1 LNLIK
6 PLFSSHVCVQNNHV
20 HNLVKVNHGHG
31 GTGNESQRRG
41 HAGSAADGD
50 LRDTGLARSTTGLA
64 GSSNGG
70 GGVLGRSDGSVGRDD
85 GLGSGLNRLGSKSGG
100 LLSGGS
106 SGGLNSGLGGRLGG
120 GGSVVRELL
129 AVVDLASRVGD
140 LEVVGVRGELRR
152 SEGERVT
159 LSGACGALVCDP
171 RAVKISLR
179 HTGQGLVVLE
189 VSGLSVLEDDGAARV
204 TAGVSDGVGLALSE
218 VELGVEESRLSQGHG
233 GEGSDGSESGLHFEG
248 WWVVCD

>member
-1 LNLIK
+1 MAIIKVELYTENLNLIK
-6 PLFSSHVCVQNNHV
+6 PLFSSHVYVQNNHV

-41 HAGSAADGD
+41 HAGSTADGD
-50 LRDTGLARSTTGLA
+50 LRDTGLAGSTTGLA
-64 GSSNGG
+64 GSSNGS
-70 GGVLGRSDGSVGRDD
+70 GGVLGRSDGSVGGDD
-85 GLGSGLNRLGSKSGG
+85 GLVGSGGLNRLGSKSGG

-106 SGGLNSGLGGRLGG
+106 SGGLNSGLGGGLGG
-120 GGSVVRELL
+120 GGSVVRTLVRELL

-159 LSGACGALVCDP
+159 LSGA
-171 RAVKISLR
+171 
-179 HTGQGLVVLE
+179 GQGLVVLE
-189 VSGLSVLEDDGAARV
+189 ISGLSVLEDNGAARV
-204 TAGVSDGVGLALSE
+204 TAGESDGVGLALSE

-248 WWVVCD
+248 WVVCD

>member
-1 LNLIK
+1 M
-6 PLFSSHVCVQNNHV
+6 QNNHV
-20 HNLVKVNHGHG
+20 HNLVEVNHGHG

-41 HAGSAADGD
+41 HAGSTADGD
-50 LRDTGLARSTTGLA
+50 LRDTGLAGSTTGLA
-64 GSSNGG
+64 GGSNGG

-85 GLGSGLNRLGSKSGG
+85 GLVGSGGLNRLGSKSGG

-106 SGGLNSGLGGRLGG
+106 SSGLNSGLGSGLGG
-120 GGSVVRELL
+120 GGSVVRTLVRELL
-129 AVVDLASRVGD
+129 AVVDLTSRVGD

-159 LSGACGALVCDP
+159 LSGACGALVCDS

-189 VSGLSVLEDDGAARV
+189 VSGLSVLEDNGAARV
-204 TAGVSDGVGLALSE
+204 TAGESDGVGLALGE
-218 VELGVEESRLSQGHG
+218 IELSVEESRLGQGHG

-248 WWVVCD
+248 WVVCD

>member
-1 LNLIK
+1 
-6 PLFSSHVCVQNNHV
+6 VQNNHV

-120 GGSVVRELL
+120 GGSVVRTLVRELL

-159 LSGACGALVCDP
+159 LSGA
-171 RAVKISLR
+171 
-179 HTGQGLVVLE
+179 GQGLVVLE